1 MVSNEA
7 GDEARMMRDA
17 AVLGKLEP
25 GVFESSFT
33 VLLRERKKALPQQGL
48 TVVKTRRASF
58 YAG

>member
-25 GVFESSFT
+25 VVFWIRLYRT
-33 VLLRERKKALPQQGL
+33 VA
-48 TVVKTRRASF
+48 
-58 YAG
+58 